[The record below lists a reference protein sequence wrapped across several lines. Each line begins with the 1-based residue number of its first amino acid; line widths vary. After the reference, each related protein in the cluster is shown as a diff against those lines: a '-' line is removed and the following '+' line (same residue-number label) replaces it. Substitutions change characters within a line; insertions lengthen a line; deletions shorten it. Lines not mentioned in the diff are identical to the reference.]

1 MRDQKGQLSVR
12 GRPRKGALHSKLV
25 KQNWPPFHHFSSDMA
40 HLLIC
45 WEHLAHLENSIP
57 FFMHFDI
64 FELFWVT
71 GVYNVK
77 HQK

>member
-1 MRDQKGQLSVR
+1 MGV
-12 GRPRKGALHSKLV
+12 KGALHSKLV
-25 KQNWPPFHHFSSDMA
+25 KQNWPPFHHFSADMA

-64 FELFWVT
+64 F
-71 GVYNVK
+71 
-77 HQK
+77 